1 MTHRAGA
8 LALLCLTAPLAA
20 QVAPVPSDPSGPV
33 SRDWDAI
40 DRRSDAAALRASIR
54 FLADDLL
61 EGRSPGSRG
70 DALARLYLATRLQ
83 GAGFLP
89 AGVEGGWEQPVPIIG
104 VTAKVSSPL
113 SATGKDGTRLGFV
126 APDDYTC
133 QAGRAEPR
141 SEWRQAGLV
150 FVGYGITAPEQR
162 WDDWKGVDVRGKVVL
177 VMNNDPESDPELF
190 AGKRRL
196 YYGRWSYKYEE
207 AARRG
212 AIGAIVIHTT
222 PSAGYPF
229 QVIQAGQGGEHFALP
244 PAEGVPSLAIQA
256 WCSEDAARKLAQLGG
271 HDLDTLR
278 AQAETRAFAPVDLG
292 VTLDLAT
299 ENSSREIRSANVIGL
314 LRGSDPKLRD
324 EHVVVTAHFDHLGR
338 GRERNRDDLY
348 NGAVDNASGCGA
360 ALELARVLGGLDPAP
375 RRSVLVVFV
384 TGEESGLIGSR
395 WYAQTPT
402 VPIRSIVA
410 NFNLDGMNIWGATED
425 LEMIGH
431 GKSELSALADTVA
444 KRRGRR
450 IEADKQ
456 PELGLFYR
464 SDHFSF
470 AQVGVPSAYFK
481 AGGDFLENREGRQ
494 RLKASYTTVHYHQP
508 SDQYDPRWL
517 LDGAAADLRLIVE
530 CLVRCADADAPPRWT
545 PGDEFEARR

>member
-1 MTHRAGA
+1 MTSRVLAAVSLA
-8 LALLCLTAPLAA
+8 LAAPLAA
-20 QVAPVPSDPSGPV
+20 QAAGNTLD
-33 SRDWDAI
+33 RDWDAL
-40 DRRSDAAALRASIR
+40 DRRIDVAGLRASIR

-70 DALARLYLATRLQ
+70 DALARLYIATRLES
-83 GAGFLP
+83 AGFAP
-89 AGVEGGWEQPVPIIG
+89 GAADGSWNQPVPITG
-104 VTAKVSSPL
+104 VTAKVVVPL
-113 SATGKDGTRLGFV
+113 TATGGDGAAFALS

-133 QAGRAEPR
+133 QAGRAEAR
-141 SEWRQAGLV
+141 SEWKGAGLV

-162 WDDWKGVDVRGKVVL
+162 WDDWKDADVRGKVVL
-177 VMNNDPESDPELF
+177 VMNNDPESDPEIF

-212 AIGAIVIHTT
+212 AVGAIVIHTT

-229 QVIQAGQGGEHFALP
+229 QVIQAGQGSEHFALP
-244 PAEGVPSLAIQA
+244 AVQGVPSLAIQS
-256 WCSEDAARKLAQLGG
+256 WCSEDAARRLAQLGG
-271 HDLDTLR
+271 QDLDALR
-278 AQAETRAFAPVDLG
+278 ARAEAREFKPVDLG
-292 VTLDLAT
+292 VTVDLAT
-299 ENSSREIRSANVIGL
+299 ENAVREIRSGNVVGA
-314 LRGSDPKLRD
+314 LRGSDAKLRD
-324 EHVVVTAHFDHLGR
+324 EYVVVTAHFDHLGH
-338 GRERNRDDLY
+338 GRERNGDDLY

-360 ALELARVLGGLDPAP
+360 ALELARVLGSLDVAP

-384 TGEESGLIGSR
+384 TGEESGLLGSK
-395 WYAQTPT
+395 WFAQSPT
-402 VPIRSIVA
+402 VPQKSIA
-410 NFNLDGMNIWGATED
+410 ADFNLDGMNIWGPCED
-425 LEMIGH
+425 LELIGY
-431 GKSELSALADTVA
+431 GKSDLTALAESVA

-481 AGGDFLENREGRQ
+481 TGGDFLENREGRQ

-508 SDQYDPRWL
+508 SDEIDPRWN
-517 LDGAAADLRLIVE
+517 LDGAVLDLRLVLE
-530 CLVRCADADAPPRWT
+530 CLLRCADADQAPRWT